1 MTEAVEAKQATLDAG
16 RKKLEEF
23 RRKKEASQNRQ
34 LQQAKLD
41 EVRKRA
47 HPIRPTDALTDSRTA
62 RVRFPRQAKPI
73 LEQKSRERESALE
86 QQCAELLAS
95 VDGLHRSL
103 NDERFNSS
111 QLEATIAELRRELSE
126 KVGSDGAEARLGA
139 EIEAL
144 RRENDELVEASS
156 KLEALADE
164 AIGLKEEAEAAARQ
178 RADEL
183 AQAVGRIAELEEM
196 AAGVKSQDDLEATI
210 QETIQA
216 AEKLELEN
224 AELKAAL
231 VAAQEAAA
239 TAATSETAAT
249 AAIQAAEKLELENAE
264 LKAALVAAQEA
275 AATAATSE
283 TAATAAIQ
291 AAEKLELENAEL
303 KAALVAAQ
311 EAVATAA
318 AGTKDAVDASTAEEL
333 AGVKSQNATLQSRLQ
348 AMQAELQ
355 STGQREQQQAA
366 ELDRVKDSLASE
378 KRRATQLEQLV
389 ASSSAGN
396 KKLDDDDEDMEAAA
410 LAGGSAFK
418 PLVGVIR
425 SLPPAL
431 GNNSL
436 INELAKKLDKASV
449 ALDARPAIRAG
460 VIAYVAL
467 LHLILLI

>member
-1 MTEAVEAKQATLDAG
+1 M
-16 RKKLEEF
+16 
-23 RRKKEASQNRQ
+23 
-34 LQQAKLD
+34 
-41 EVRKRA
+41 
-47 HPIRPTDALTDSRTA
+47 
-62 RVRFPRQAKPI
+62 
-73 LEQKSRERESALE
+73 EQKSRERESALE

-126 KVGSDGAEARLGA
+126 KVGSDGAGARLGA
-139 EIEAL
+139 GTVAL
-144 RRENDELVEASS
+144 RRANAELVEASS

-183 AQAVGRIAELEEM
+183 AQAAGRIAELVEM

-239 TAATSETAAT
+239 TA
-249 AAIQAAEKLELENAE
+249 
-264 LKAALVAAQEA
+264 V
-275 AATAATSE
+275 
-283 TAATAAIQ
+283 
-291 AAEKLELENAEL
+291 
-303 KAALVAAQ
+303 
-311 EAVATAA
+311 TAA

-333 AGVKSQNATLQSRLQ
+333 AEVKSQNATLQSRLQ

-396 KKLDDDDEDMEAAA
+396 KHLDDDDEDMEAAA

>member
-1 MTEAVEAKQATLDAG
+1 M
-16 RKKLEEF
+16 
-23 RRKKEASQNRQ
+23 
-34 LQQAKLD
+34 
-41 EVRKRA
+41 
-47 HPIRPTDALTDSRTA
+47 
-62 RVRFPRQAKPI
+62 
-73 LEQKSRERESALE
+73 EQKSRERESALE

-144 RRENDELVEASS
+144 RRENVELVEASS

-183 AQAVGRIAELEEM
+183 AQAAGRIAELEEM

-239 TAATSETAAT
+239 TA
-249 AAIQAAEKLELENAE
+249 
-264 LKAALVAAQEA
+264 V
-275 AATAATSE
+275 
-283 TAATAAIQ
+283 
-291 AAEKLELENAEL
+291 
-303 KAALVAAQ
+303 
-311 EAVATAA
+311 TAA

-333 AGVKSQNATLQSRLQ
+333 AEVKSQNATLQSRLQ

>member
-1 MTEAVEAKQATLDAG
+1 M
-16 RKKLEEF
+16 
-23 RRKKEASQNRQ
+23 
-34 LQQAKLD
+34 
-41 EVRKRA
+41 
-47 HPIRPTDALTDSRTA
+47 
-62 RVRFPRQAKPI
+62 
-73 LEQKSRERESALE
+73 EQKSRERESALE

-183 AQAVGRIAELEEM
+183 AQAAGRIAELEEM
-196 AAGVKSQDDLEATI
+196 AAGVKSQDDLEVTI

-239 TAATSETAAT
+239 TA
-249 AAIQAAEKLELENAE
+249 
-264 LKAALVAAQEA
+264 V
-275 AATAATSE
+275 
-283 TAATAAIQ
+283 
-291 AAEKLELENAEL
+291 
-303 KAALVAAQ
+303 
-311 EAVATAA
+311 TAA

-333 AGVKSQNATLQSRLQ
+333 AEVKSQNATLQSRLQ

>member
-231 VAAQEAAA
+231 VAAQEA
-239 TAATSETAAT
+239 
-249 AAIQAAEKLELENAE
+249 
-264 LKAALVAAQEA
+264 
-275 AATAATSE
+275 
-283 TAATAAIQ
+283 
-291 AAEKLELENAEL
+291 
-303 KAALVAAQ
+303 
-311 EAVATAA
+311 VATAA

>member
-275 AATAATSE
+275 
-283 TAATAAIQ
+283 
-291 AAEKLELENAEL
+291 
-303 KAALVAAQ
+303 
-311 EAVATAA
+311 VATAA
-318 AGTKDAVDASTAEEL
+318 ARTKDAVDASTAEEL

>member
-1 MTEAVEAKQATLDAG
+1 M
-16 RKKLEEF
+16 
-23 RRKKEASQNRQ
+23 
-34 LQQAKLD
+34 
-41 EVRKRA
+41 
-47 HPIRPTDALTDSRTA
+47 
-62 RVRFPRQAKPI
+62 
-73 LEQKSRERESALE
+73 EQKSRERESALE

-183 AQAVGRIAELEEM
+183 AQAAGRIAELEEM

-239 TAATSETAAT
+239 TA
-249 AAIQAAEKLELENAE
+249 
-264 LKAALVAAQEA
+264 V
-275 AATAATSE
+275 
-283 TAATAAIQ
+283 
-291 AAEKLELENAEL
+291 
-303 KAALVAAQ
+303 
-311 EAVATAA
+311 TAA

-333 AGVKSQNATLQSRLQ
+333 AEVKSQNATLQSRLQ

>member
-1 MTEAVEAKQATLDAG
+1 MTEAVESKQATLDAG
-16 RKKLEEF
+16 RRKLEEF

-41 EVRKRA
+41 EVRL
-47 HPIRPTDALTDSRTA
+47 ALTDSPSPTRPHREA
-62 RVRFPRQAKPI
+62 QPI

-183 AQAVGRIAELEEM
+183 AQAAGRIAELEEM

-249 AAIQAAEKLELENAE
+249 AATASTIQAAEKLELENAE

-275 AATAATSE
+275 AATA
-283 TAATAAIQ
+283 
-291 AAEKLELENAEL
+291 
-303 KAALVAAQ
+303 V
-311 EAVATAA
+311 TAA

-333 AGVKSQNATLQSRLQ
+333 AEVKSQNATLQSRLQ

>member
-1 MTEAVEAKQATLDAG
+1 M
-16 RKKLEEF
+16 
-23 RRKKEASQNRQ
+23 
-34 LQQAKLD
+34 
-41 EVRKRA
+41 
-47 HPIRPTDALTDSRTA
+47 
-62 RVRFPRQAKPI
+62 
-73 LEQKSRERESALE
+73 EQKSRERESALE

-183 AQAVGRIAELEEM
+183 AQAAGRIAELEEM

-239 TAATSETAAT
+239 TA
-249 AAIQAAEKLELENAE
+249 
-264 LKAALVAAQEA
+264 V
-275 AATAATSE
+275 
-283 TAATAAIQ
+283 
-291 AAEKLELENAEL
+291 
-303 KAALVAAQ
+303 
-311 EAVATAA
+311 TAA

-333 AGVKSQNATLQSRLQ
+333 AEVKSQNATLQSRLQ

-418 PLVGVIR
+418 ALVGVIR

>member
-275 AATAATSE
+275 
-283 TAATAAIQ
+283 
-291 AAEKLELENAEL
+291 
-303 KAALVAAQ
+303 
-311 EAVATAA
+311 VATAA

-333 AGVKSQNATLQSRLQ
+333 AGVKSRNATLQSRLQ

-460 VIAYVAL
+460 VIAYVVL

>member
-275 AATAATSE
+275 
-283 TAATAAIQ
+283 
-291 AAEKLELENAEL
+291 
-303 KAALVAAQ
+303 
-311 EAVATAA
+311 VATAA
-318 AGTKDAVDASTAEEL
+318 ARTKDAVDASTAEEL

-396 KKLDDDDEDMEAAA
+396 KKLDDDEDMEAAA

>member
-1 MTEAVEAKQATLDAG
+1 M
-16 RKKLEEF
+16 
-23 RRKKEASQNRQ
+23 
-34 LQQAKLD
+34 
-41 EVRKRA
+41 
-47 HPIRPTDALTDSRTA
+47 
-62 RVRFPRQAKPI
+62 
-73 LEQKSRERESALE
+73 EQKSRERESALE

-183 AQAVGRIAELEEM
+183 AQAAGRIAELEEM

-216 AEKLELEN
+216 AEKLELGN

-239 TAATSETAAT
+239 TA
-249 AAIQAAEKLELENAE
+249 
-264 LKAALVAAQEA
+264 V
-275 AATAATSE
+275 
-283 TAATAAIQ
+283 
-291 AAEKLELENAEL
+291 
-303 KAALVAAQ
+303 
-311 EAVATAA
+311 TAA

-333 AGVKSQNATLQSRLQ
+333 AEVKSQNATLQSRLQ

>member
-275 AATAATSE
+275 
-283 TAATAAIQ
+283 
-291 AAEKLELENAEL
+291 
-303 KAALVAAQ
+303 
-311 EAVATAA
+311 VATAA

>member
-1 MTEAVEAKQATLDAG
+1 M
-16 RKKLEEF
+16 
-23 RRKKEASQNRQ
+23 
-34 LQQAKLD
+34 
-41 EVRKRA
+41 
-47 HPIRPTDALTDSRTA
+47 
-62 RVRFPRQAKPI
+62 
-73 LEQKSRERESALE
+73 EQKSRERESALE

-183 AQAVGRIAELEEM
+183 AQAAGRIAELEEM

-249 AAIQAAEKLELENAE
+249 ASTIQAAEKLELENAE
-264 LKAALVAAQEA
+264 LKAALVATQEA
-275 AATAATSE
+275 AATA
-283 TAATAAIQ
+283 
-291 AAEKLELENAEL
+291 
-303 KAALVAAQ
+303 V
-311 EAVATAA
+311 TAA

-333 AGVKSQNATLQSRLQ
+333 AEVKSQNATLQSRLQ